1 MANLN
6 GFDASSVEPSRSFE
20 PLPEGKY
27 EAVITESEMKETRAG
42 NGRYLALT
50 LEIVGGDHA
59 GRRLWDRL
67 NLENPNEKA
76 VDIAKATLSAICRAL
91 GILKPKDSAE
101 LHNKPLVVRV
111 ALRRDENGETRN
123 DIKGYESAASSK
135 PRELKAGTQA
145 ARAPWSR

>member
-27 EAVITESEMKETRAG
+27 EAVITESEMKDTRAG

-50 LEIVGGDHA
+50 LEVVGGDHA

-67 NLENPNEKA
+67 NLENPNDKA

-91 GILKPKDSAE
+91 GILKPKDSTE

-123 DIKGYESAASSK
+123 DIKGYESSAAST

-145 ARAPWSR
+145 PRAPWSR

>member
-6 GFDASSVEPSRSFE
+6 GFDASTVEPSRSFE
-20 PLPEGKY
+20 PLPEGRY
-27 EAVITESEMKETRAG
+27 EAVITESEMKDTRAG

-76 VDIAKATLSAICRAL
+76 VDIAKATLSSICRAV
-91 GILKPKDSAE
+91 GVIKPKDSTE

-123 DIKGYESAASSK
+123 DIKGYEPSASAK
-135 PRELKAGTQA
+135 PRDVKAATQA
-145 ARAPWSR
+145 QRAPWSR